1 MGCRGVYAG
10 DIYDR
15 RFNIYVYFNVDGLCY
30 KGSETEMRIPFIDK
44 IKELE
49 ARILEL
55 DSEITWLIENKHK
68 LEKKFALIERIL
80 KQGES
85 GGIAKHRMIKTINHI
100 INT

>member
-1 MGCRGVYAG
+1 
-10 DIYDR
+10 
-15 RFNIYVYFNVDGLCY
+15 
-30 KGSETEMRIPFIDK
+30 MRIPFIDK

-55 DSEITWLIENKHK
+55 DSEISWLIENKHK

-85 GGIAKHRMIKTINHI
+85 GGIAKHRMIKTIKHI

>member
-1 MGCRGVYAG
+1 
-10 DIYDR
+10 
-15 RFNIYVYFNVDGLCY
+15 
-30 KGSETEMRIPFIDK
+30 MRIPFIDK

-55 DSEITWLIENKHK
+55 DSEIIWLIENKHK

-85 GGIAKHRMIKTINHI
+85 GEIAKHRMIKTINHI

>member
-1 MGCRGVYAG
+1 MGHRSIYAG
-10 DIYDR
+10 CFYDR
-15 RFNIYVYFNVDGLCY
+15 RFNIYVYFNISGLCY
-30 KGSETEMRIPFIDK
+30 KRLETEMRIPFIDK

-49 ARILEL
+49 AKVEEL
-55 DSEITWLIENKHK
+55 DSEIHWLIENKHK

-85 GGIAKHRMIKTINHI
+85 GGIAKNRMIKTIKHI

>member
-1 MGCRGVYAG
+1 
-10 DIYDR
+10 
-15 RFNIYVYFNVDGLCY
+15 
-30 KGSETEMRIPFIDK
+30 MRIPFIDK

-49 ARILEL
+49 AKVKEL

-85 GGIAKHRMIKTINHI
+85 GEIAKNRMIKTIRHI

>member
-1 MGCRGVYAG
+1 MDHRSVYAG

-15 RFNIYVYFNVDGLCY
+15 RFNIHVYFNADGLCY

-49 ARILEL
+49 AKVEEL
-55 DSEITWLIENKHK
+55 DSEITWLIDNKHK

-85 GGIAKHRMIKTINHI
+85 GEIAKNRMIKTIKHI

>member
-1 MGCRGVYAG
+1 
-10 DIYDR
+10 
-15 RFNIYVYFNVDGLCY
+15 
-30 KGSETEMRIPFIDK
+30 MRIPFIDK

-49 ARILEL
+49 AKVKEL

-85 GGIAKHRMIKTINHI
+85 GEIAKNRMIKTIKHI

>member
-1 MGCRGVYAG
+1 
-10 DIYDR
+10 
-15 RFNIYVYFNVDGLCY
+15 
-30 KGSETEMRIPFIDK
+30 MRIPFIDK

-49 ARILEL
+49 AKVEEL
-55 DSEITWLIENKHK
+55 DSEIHWLIENKHK

-85 GGIAKHRMIKTINHI
+85 GGIAKNRMIKTIKHI

>member
-1 MGCRGVYAG
+1 
-10 DIYDR
+10 
-15 RFNIYVYFNVDGLCY
+15 
-30 KGSETEMRIPFIDK
+30 MRIPFIDK

-49 ARILEL
+49 AKVKEL

-85 GGIAKHRMIKTINHI
+85 GEIAKNRMIKTINHI

>member
-1 MGCRGVYAG
+1 
-10 DIYDR
+10 
-15 RFNIYVYFNVDGLCY
+15 
-30 KGSETEMRIPFIDK
+30 MRIPFIDK
-44 IKELE
+44 IKKLE
-49 ARILEL
+49 ARLLEL
-55 DSEITWLIENKHK
+55 DSEISWLIENKHK